1 MSYGDGHQDQL
12 AKDIAEIFR
21 KSREQWVEREQAL
34 KLSNYNDG
42 LHMAAMIVH
51 ARWATVH
58 DDELKTLLEEIER
71 AIERAKVPT

>member
-21 KSREQWVEREQAL
+21 KSQARWAERERNL
-34 KLSNYNDG
+34 KTSSYNDG
-42 LHMAAMIVH
+42 LHLAAMIVH
-51 ARWATVH
+51 SRWTVVQ
-58 DDELKTLLEEIER
+58 DDELKRLLEELER